1 MSVKNP
7 DFIIPR
13 QSVVGSEG
21 EWVKMFDPP
30 KASPATR
37 EFLLPTNP
45 VPEFMAAQGLGKV
58 SVPHT
63 TQRTLLHGINI
74 TGWDG
79 KKLLMYT
86 FTDPDFI
93 LGAAGVY
100 PGPTFRIPRGVIFHC
115 KTHADG
121 PPPHTIHWHG
131 IEPTAMNDGVG
142 HCSMEIGDYTYQWQP
157 NYVGSYFYHCHRNTT
172 QHFEFG
178 LFGELIVEPP
188 DAFDDPGEFGKPGGY
203 PRRIAANLNRYQQ
216 FPGFVGGDPVE
227 GVANGDP
234 HAFTVPYDVE
244 ALWVLDDVDSV
255 WHALAPDA
263 RATFPKHGDMPGVN
277 DNFHGNAGG
286 AVGPNN
292 FFAFHDFNPDYFF
305 STGVPFM
312 GPVGSTADLKDTKA
326 HFGTPDGTVPAA
338 LNSGVAGMQVA
349 VNAKVNQTILI
360 RPLCAAYASTIITF
374 PVDALVIAFDGRA
387 LGVPPFGRYNR
398 PFMLK
403 AGMPLEISTAR
414 RFDVLIRTATPVN
427 SFAKVEFRNNVG
439 NKLVLTGRI
448 PIVIS

>member
-1 MSVKNP
+1 MSVRNP
-7 DFIIPR
+7 AFIIPR

-30 KASPATR
+30 NASPPTP

-45 VPEFMAAQGLGKV
+45 VPEFIAAHGLGTV
-58 SVPHT
+58 SIPHT
-63 TQRTLLHGINI
+63 VKMTLLHGINI

-79 KKLLMYT
+79 KKLLMFT
-86 FTDPDFI
+86 FTNPDI
-93 LGAAGVY
+93 PLIAGGVY
-100 PGPTFRIPRGVIFHC
+100 PGPTLRVPRGVIFHC
-115 KTHADG
+115 HSHGDG

-131 IEPTAMNDGVG
+131 IEPTSINDGVG
-142 HCSMEIGDYTYQWQP
+142 HCSMEIGTYTYQWQP
-157 NYVGSYFYHCHRNTT
+157 NFTGTYFYHCHRNTT
-172 QHFEFG
+172 QHFEMG
-178 LFGELIVEPP
+178 LFGMLLVEPP

-203 PRRIAANLNRYQQ
+203 PRRMVANLTGFPQ
-216 FPGFVGGDPVE
+216 FPGFVAGDPVA

-244 ALWVLDDVDSV
+244 ALWVLDDVDSA

-286 AVGPNN
+286 AVGLNG

-305 STGVPFM
+305 CSGVPFM

-326 HFGTPDGTVPAA
+326 HFGTPDGSVPAA

-349 VNAKVNQTILI
+349 INAKVGQTIMI
-360 RPLCAAYASTIITF
+360 RPLCAAYVNVRITL
-374 PVDALVIAFDGRA
+374 PIDALVIGVDGRS
-387 LGVPPFGRYNR
+387 LGVPPFERYNR
-398 PFMLK
+398 PFVFK
-403 AGMPLEISTAR
+403 AGTPGNLSTAQR
-414 RFDVLIRTATPVN
+414 VNLLLRSDTPVN
-427 SFAKVEFRNNVG
+427 SFAKVEFRHNAG
-439 NKLVLTGRI
+439 DRLLLTGRI